1 LYLVFVVFK
10 IMRTGSFLSLSPH
23 AFHRI
28 AFTEWG
34 KPDHEQVLLC
44 VHGLTR
50 NGRDF
55 DCLATNLETH
65 YRVICPDVA
74 GRGRSEWLDV
84 KEDYNYPTYCADIA
98 ALIARL
104 HTEQVDWVGTSMGG
118 IIGMLLAA
126 QPNAPVR
133 RLVINDI
140 GPFIPRTALERI
152 GQYLGAGPHFD
163 SLTDAAS
170 YLRHVHAGFGP
181 LTDDQWVHLARHSV
195 HHATGGQYSLMYDP
209 AIALPFKTE
218 PMQDINM
225 WDTWERIRCPV
236 LVLRGIESDVLLE
249 ETAAE
254 MQTRGPPTEVV
265 QFRDIGHAPALMA
278 KDQIDTIRNW
288 LLGQ

>member
-1 LYLVFVVFK
+1 
-10 IMRTGSFLSLSPH
+10 MRTDSFLSLSPNM
-23 AFHRI
+23 FHRVV
-28 AFTEWG
+28 FTEWG

-55 DCLATNLETH
+55 DYLATALKAN

-74 GRGRSEWLDV
+74 GRGHSEWLEV
-84 KEDYNYPTYCADIA
+84 KEDYNYPTYCADMA

-104 HTEQVDWVGTSMGG
+104 HAEQVDWVGTSMGG

-126 QPNAPVR
+126 QPKAPVR

-140 GPFIPRTALERI
+140 GPFVPRTALERI
-152 GQYLGAGPHFD
+152 GQYLGADPHFD

-170 YLRHVHAGFGP
+170 YLQQVHAGFGP
-181 LTDDQWVHLARHSV
+181 LTDDQWIHLARHSV
-195 HHATGGQYSLMYDP
+195 HPATDGQYSLMYDP
-209 AIALPFKTE
+209 AIALPFKSE
-218 PMQDINM
+218 PMQDIDL
-225 WDTWERIRCPV
+225 WDTWDRIRCPV

-254 MQTRGPPTEVV
+254 MQRRGPPTEVV

-278 KDQIDTIRNW
+278 KDQIDTVCNW
-288 LLGQ
+288 LLRQ